1 MKKITCETLKEY
13 YEHRN
18 KLIADGYIEV
28 PSNVRPQ
35 DGQNIIKFD
44 GMFFALTTPEKEAN
58 TRQEKIGMICC
69 MFIILCAVLT
79 WIL

>member
-1 MKKITCETLKEY
+1 MKTIKCNSLRDYFDT
-13 YEHRN
+13 RN
-18 KLIADGYIEV
+18 KLISDGYIEV

-35 DGQNIIKFD
+35 HGENIINFD
-44 GMFFALTTPEKEAN
+44 GMFFSLTTPEKEAN

-69 MFIILCAVLT
+69 IVMISLALLT